1 MNCWKTW
8 ARTCG
13 RLSTSF
19 LCAVSMTA
27 QTAPMFRAS
36 VALVHVDAEVTL
48 EGRTLAGLTK
58 DDFRVLDERRPQT
71 VVQFASEEQAL
82 DLILL
87 FDISGSMRPAVKAVA
102 SAARLGLQE
111 LREGDRVCIQVFR
124 SEERRVGKEC
134 RSRWSPP
141 H

>member
-1 MNCWKTW
+1 MAVSGWPCNACRKTWRASGRMNCWKTW

-82 DLILL
+82 DLI
-87 FDISGSMRPAVKAVA
+87 
-102 SAARLGLQE
+102 
-111 LREGDRVCIQVFR
+111 R
-124 SEERRVGKEC
+124 SEERRVGKEG
-134 RSRWSPP
+134 RS
-141 H
+141 